1 MGQALSIWAP
11 LVVSKLDR
19 PYHLQ
24 SHYNCA
30 LDQLFRSIEDLKI
43 KVKTAVVRAQGLA
56 VEALLRLDILCLVE
70 DVNGQL
76 HLISREETIRD
87 RIPFGKFEPE
97 IERESDLKYVFEIH
111 DIDCQGELRN
121 KELHLDYFIDFM
133 IIATREQLVELS
145 TDENADTQHSLSQA
159 LLQLQDQIG
168 RVEQEN
174 LQLRRRIYFYE
185 RDVSSL
191 KKGIR
196 KAEARNSR
204 LQTEV
209 DHYQEKVEQMQTI
222 LRAKERRL
230 QNLENPYYSAVQ
242 TGQVME
248 LVAEEEVPLGARIK
262 RLFVN
267 SSAQ

>member
-1 MGQALSIWAP
+1 MGQALSIWSP
-11 LVVSKLDR
+11 VVISKLDQ

-24 SHYNCA
+24 AHYDCA

-56 VEALLRLDILCLVE
+56 VEALLRLDILCVVE
-70 DVNGQL
+70 DVKGQL

-133 IIATREQLVELS
+133 IIATREQLVQLS
-145 TDENADTQHSLSQA
+145 ADENEETQHSLSQA
-159 LLQLQDQIG
+159 LLQLQNQIG

-191 KKGIR
+191 KRASAKRKLVTAACKWKSIIIR
-196 KAEARNSR
+196 RQWSRCRLSYVPRNAACKTWKTPIIQLPRPVRSW
-204 LQTEV
+204 
-209 DHYQEKVEQMQTI
+209 
-222 LRAKERRL
+222 
-230 QNLENPYYSAVQ
+230 S
-242 TGQVME
+242 
-248 LVAEEEVPLGARIK
+248 
-262 RLFVN
+262 
-267 SSAQ
+267 